1 MCREIRERLL
11 FYLMT
16 IKKNKNIQMYA
27 RTKKN
32 KSIDFSSGRRYQSLF
47 LIYMDTRG
55 NVNYQI
61 NVIFYYYKT
70 DN

>member
-1 MCREIRERLL
+1 
-11 FYLMT
+11 
-16 IKKNKNIQMYA
+16 MYA